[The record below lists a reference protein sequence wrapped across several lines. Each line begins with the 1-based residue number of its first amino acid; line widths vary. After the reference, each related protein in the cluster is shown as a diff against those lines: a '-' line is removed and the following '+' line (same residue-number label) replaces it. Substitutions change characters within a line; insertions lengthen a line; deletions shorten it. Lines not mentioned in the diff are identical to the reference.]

1 MTAMKNMLTLE
12 DGENVHLVEI
22 EELEVADRQNY
33 ILNFI
38 KDLDSEGVAFENIL
52 ENKRKRVF
60 AIAHSVLKGDV
71 VYYCL
76 VLINPLSILF
86 NNPNIFNK
94 TCTNGFVHLHN

>member
-52 ENKRKRVF
+52 ENKRTLTIVATFLALLELIKRNLIIVF
-60 AIAHSVLKGDV
+60 QNYSFSEIRIKKAVL
-71 VYYCL
+71 
-76 VLINPLSILF
+76 NE
-86 NNPNIFNK
+86 
-94 TCTNGFVHLHN
+94 